1 MKKLILVFACL
12 CALHA
17 TAFSQKVFAE
27 DFLFGPIGNL
37 DNVNGWFI
45 TGIDFPYDIKV
56 VAPGLTY
63 KDYVGSARGNTCQL
77 ANAGNGD
84 VVLRHLDTAIT
95 AGAAYMS
102 LMIQVDSLPSTV
114 TEGYCISFNP
124 NTGGTNLNTSLYIKR
139 LSDSTFNLGVQKE
152 IENTISYASNT
163 FERGK
168 TYLVVLK
175 YSIVDGAGN
184 DASSLYVFTQGVP
197 ATEPAMPAAGTNDGD
212 DYTGQASVVLNNN
225 YAQTGITGCNIKL
238 DGIRVG
244 TSWAT
249 SVLDVLSSV
258 SGKQTR
264 ESVAHSN
271 SPNPFS
277 QKTAIHY
284 QIPAKGL
291 VQIDVLDASGRL
303 VAGLLHEKQETGA
316 HTMHWD
322 ASSLPP
328 GLYFYR
334 IYFNGA
340 VFSGQMFRQ

>member
-1 MKKLILVFACL
+1 MKKLTLVFACL

-27 DFLFGPIGNL
+27 DFLFGPLGNL
-37 DNVNGWFI
+37 ENNNGWLK
-45 TGIDFPYDIKV
+45 TGLDFPYNIKV

-63 KDYVGSARGNTCQL
+63 KDYVGSARGNACQI

-84 VVLRHLDTAIT
+84 VVIKNLDSAIT
-95 AGAAYMS
+95 AGAAYLS

-114 TEGYCISFNP
+114 TAGYCISFNP

-139 LSDSTFNLGVQKE
+139 LSDLTFNLGVQKE
-152 IENTISYASNT
+152 IGNTVSYASNT

-175 YSIVDGAGN
+175 YSIVEGTGN

-197 ATEPAMPAAGTNDGD
+197 ATEPATPAARTNDGG

-258 SGKQTR
+258 SGKQIR
-264 ESVAHSN
+264 ESVAHHN
-271 SPNPFS
+271 SPNPFA

-284 QIPAKGL
+284 QIPTKGL

-316 HTMHWD
+316 HTLHWD

-328 GLYFYR
+328 GLYVYR

>member
-1 MKKLILVFACL
+1 MKKLTLVFACL

-17 TAFSQKVFAE
+17 TAFSQKVFTE

-37 DNVNGWFI
+37 DNVNGWFL
-45 TGIDFPYDIKV
+45 TGIDFPYNIKV

-63 KDYVGSARGNTCQL
+63 KDYVGSAKGNACQI

-84 VVLRHLDTAIT
+84 VVIKNLDTSIT

-175 YSIVDGAGN
+175 YSIVNGASN

-197 ATEPAMPAAGTNDGD
+197 ATEPATPAAGTNDGG

-284 QIPAKGL
+284 QIPTKGL

-303 VAGLLHEKQETGA
+303 VAGLLHEKQESGA

-328 GLYFYR
+328 GLYVYR

>member
-1 MKKLILVFACL
+1 MKKLILVFACI

-17 TAFSQKVFAE
+17 AAFSQKVFVE

-37 DNVNGWFI
+37 ENNNGWLK
-45 TGIDFPYDIKV
+45 TGIDFPYNIKV
-56 VAPGLTY
+56 VAPGLIY
-63 KDYVGSARGNTCQL
+63 KDYVGSARGNACQI

-84 VVLRHLDTAIT
+84 VVIKGLDSAIT

-139 LSDSTFNLGVQKE
+139 LSDLTFNLGVQKE
-152 IENTISYASNT
+152 IGNTIAYASNT

-175 YSIVDGAGN
+175 YSIVDGASN

-197 ATEPAMPAAGTNDGD
+197 ATEPATPAAGTNAGG
-212 DYTGQASVVLNNN
+212 DYTGQSSVVLNNN
-225 YAQTGITGCNIKL
+225 YAQTGLNGCNIKL

-258 SGKQTR
+258 SGKQIR
-264 ESVAHSN
+264 ELVAHHN

-277 QKTAIHY
+277 QKTTIHY

-316 HTMHWD
+316 HTLHWD

-328 GLYFYR
+328 GLYVYR

>member
-1 MKKLILVFACL
+1 MKKLTLVFACL

-37 DNVNGWFI
+37 ENNNGWFK

-63 KDYVGSARGNTCQL
+63 KDYVGSARGNACQI

-84 VVLRHLDTAIT
+84 VVVKDLDTAIT
-95 AGAAYMS
+95 AGAAYLS

-197 ATEPAMPAAGTNDGD
+197 ATEPATPAARTNDGG

-225 YAQTGITGCNIKL
+225 YAQTGLNGCNIKL

-258 SGKQTR
+258 SGKPIR
-264 ESVAHSN
+264 ESVAHHN

-277 QKTAIHY
+277 QKTVIHY

-291 VQIDVLDASGRL
+291 VQIDVLDINGRL

-316 HTMHWD
+316 HTLHWD

-328 GLYFYR
+328 GLYVYR

>member
-17 TAFSQKVFAE
+17 TAFSQKVFTE

-37 DNVNGWFI
+37 DNNNDWFKS
-45 TGIDFPYDIKV
+45 GIDFPYNIKV

-63 KDYVGSARGNTCQL
+63 KDYVGSARGNACQI

-84 VVLRHLDTAIT
+84 VVIKNLDSAIT

-114 TEGYCISFNP
+114 TEGYCIGFNP

-139 LSDSTFNLGVQKE
+139 LSDSTFNLGVQKA
-152 IENTISYASNT
+152 IEDTISYASNT

-175 YSIVDGAGN
+175 YSIVDGVGN
-184 DASSLYVFTQGVP
+184 DVSSLYVFSQGVP
-197 ATEPAMPAAGTNDGD
+197 ATEPATPAAATNKGD
-212 DYTGQASVVLNNN
+212 DYTGQGSVVLINN
-225 YAQTGITGCNIKL
+225 YAQTGLTGCNIKL

-244 TSWAT
+244 TSWTT

-258 SGKQTR
+258 SGQASR
-264 ESVAHSN
+264 DLVAHSN
-271 SPNPFS
+271 TPNPFS
-277 QKTAIHY
+277 QKTVIHY
-284 QIPAKGL
+284 QIPTKGL

-316 HTMHWD
+316 HTIHWD

-328 GLYFYR
+328 GLYVYR
-334 IYFNGA
+334 IYFNGG
-340 VFSGQMFRQ
+340 VFSGQMFRH

>member
-1 MKKLILVFACL
+1 MKKLILVFACI

-17 TAFSQKVFAE
+17 TAFSQKVFTE
-27 DFLFGPIGNL
+27 DFLFGPISNL
-37 DNVNGWFI
+37 DNNNDWFKS
-45 TGIDFPYDIKV
+45 GIDFPYNIKV

-63 KDYVGSARGNTCQL
+63 KDYVGSAKGNACQI

-84 VVLRHLDTAIT
+84 VVIKNLDTAIT

-114 TEGYCISFNP
+114 TEGFCISFNP

-175 YSIVDGAGN
+175 YSIVNGAGN

-197 ATEPAMPAAGTNDGD
+197 ATEPATPAAGTNDGG

-271 SPNPFS
+271 APNPFS

-316 HTMHWD
+316 HTIHWD
-322 ASSLPP
+322 ASSLPS
-328 GLYFYR
+328 GLYVYR

>member
-1 MKKLILVFACL
+1 MKRLILVFACL
-12 CALHA
+12 YALHA

-37 DNVNGWFI
+37 ENNNGWFI
-45 TGIDFPYDIKV
+45 SGIDFPYNIKV

-63 KDYVGSARGNTCQL
+63 KDYVGSARGNACQI

-84 VVLRHLDTAIT
+84 VVIKDLDSAIT
-95 AGAAYMS
+95 AGVAYLS

-175 YSIVDGAGN
+175 YSIVEGAGN

-197 ATEPAMPAAGTNDGD
+197 ATEPATPAAGTNDGG

-225 YAQTGITGCNIKL
+225 YAQTGLNGCNIKL

-258 SGKQTR
+258 SGKQIR
-264 ESVAHSN
+264 ELVAHHN

-316 HTMHWD
+316 HTLHWD

-328 GLYFYR
+328 GWHVYR

>member
-1 MKKLILVFACL
+1 MKKLILAFACI

-27 DFLFGPIGNL
+27 DFLFGPTGNL
-37 DNVNGWFI
+37 ENNNGWFKS
-45 TGIDFPYDIKV
+45 GIDFPYNIKV
-56 VAPGLTY
+56 AAPGLTY
-63 KDYVGSARGNTCQL
+63 KDYVGSARGNACQI

-84 VVLRHLDTAIT
+84 VVIKNLDSAIT
-95 AGAAYMS
+95 AGAAYLS

-184 DASSLYVFTQGVP
+184 DTNSLYVFTQGVP
-197 ATEPAMPAAGTNDGD
+197 ATEPATPAAGTNDGG

-225 YAQTGITGCNIKL
+225 YAQTGLTGCNIKL

-258 SGKQTR
+258 PGEQTR
-264 ESVAHSN
+264 ESVAHNN
-271 SPNPFS
+271 SPNPFA
-277 QKTAIHY
+277 QKTVIHY
-284 QIPAKGL
+284 QIPTKGL

-316 HTMHWD
+316 HTIHWD
-322 ASSLPP
+322 ASALPP
-328 GLYFYR
+328 GLYVYR
-334 IYFNGA
+334 IYFNGV